1 MTKLYQIVIW
11 LASVAVL
18 TCFVKMYVLMFLVMS
33 VIIAMSSKILGKN
46 KSKDII
52 VTDILILVSAFFA
65 LKSSRDL
72 ILPLGYSVF
81 AFSAI
86 SLIVNQYRDYK
97 DYTVLEILCYLF
109 FFPKIFAGPIDRAED
124 FVGQLREKKKPA
136 LEKLYPPIK
145 MCIFACFYKYVIAD
159 RIYYQCND
167 EYYGLNE
174 MCCILCYGVAFFFD
188 FYAYSIFA
196 IAFGK
201 LLGIDLPENFESPY
215 RSLSFRDFWKRW
227 NITLGIWLRD
237 YIYIP
242 LGGNRVPMS
251 QWGVNIFLVFIVSA
265 IWHDSTA
272 PFILWGVIHAI
283 LLVAERYFSIKG
295 NRYYRV
301 VVFMISILL
310 WQLFDVDSI
319 EDFAL
324 RLSRCIEYQL
334 IDTRVIIGS
343 IVSLGVLWFADKTF
357 TKSIIFAH
365 RNTGRYILK
374 EVPITS
380 IILVLDIL
388 LANNPSI
395 NFFYMKF

>member
-1 MTKLYQIVIW
+1 MIKLYQTVIW

-33 VIIAMSSKILGKN
+33 VIIVLSSKLLGKN
-46 KSKDII
+46 KSKNII
-52 VTDILILVSAFFA
+52 VTDILILVSAFFT
-65 LKSSRDL
+65 LKGSQVL
-72 ILPLGYSVF
+72 MLPLGYSVF

-86 SLIVNQYRDYK
+86 SLIVNQYKNYK
-97 DYTVLEILCYLF
+97 EYTVLEILCYLF
-109 FFPKIFAGPIDRAED
+109 FFPKIFAGPIDRVED

-136 LEKLYPPIK
+136 LEKLYHPIK

-159 RIYYQCND
+159 RIYYLCNE
-167 EYYGLNE
+167 EYYGVNE
-174 MCCILCYGVAFFFD
+174 VCSILCYGVAFFFD

-242 LGGNRVPMS
+242 LGGNRVTMR
-251 QWGVNIFLVFIVSA
+251 QWRFNILLVFVVSA

-283 LLVAERYFSIKG
+283 LLIAERHFSIKR
-295 NRYYRV
+295 NRYYGV

-310 WQLFDVDSI
+310 WQLFDVNSI

-324 RLSRCIEYQL
+324 CLLRCIEYQP

-343 IVSLGVLWFADKTF
+343 IVSLGVLWFADRGS
-357 TKSIIFAH
+357 TKSVIFRH

>member
-1 MTKLYQIVIW
+1 
-11 LASVAVL
+11 
-18 TCFVKMYVLMFLVMS
+18 MS
-33 VIIAMSSKILGKN
+33 VIIVLSSKLLGKN
-46 KSKDII
+46 KSKNII
-52 VTDILILVSAFFA
+52 VTDILILVSAFFT
-65 LKSSRDL
+65 LKGSQVL
-72 ILPLGYSVF
+72 MLPLGYSVF

-86 SLIVNQYRDYK
+86 SLIVNQYKNYK
-97 DYTVLEILCYLF
+97 EYTVLEILCYLF
-109 FFPKIFAGPIDRAED
+109 FFPKIFAGPIDRVED

-136 LEKLYPPIK
+136 LEKLYHPIK

-159 RIYYQCND
+159 RIYYLCNE
-167 EYYGLNE
+167 EYYGVNE
-174 MCCILCYGVAFFFD
+174 VCSILCYGVAFFFD

-242 LGGNRVPMS
+242 LGGNRVTMR
-251 QWGVNIFLVFIVSA
+251 QWRFNILLVFVVSA

-283 LLVAERYFSIKG
+283 LLIAERHFSIKR
-295 NRYYRV
+295 NRYYGV

-310 WQLFDVDSI
+310 WQLFDVNSI

-324 RLSRCIEYQL
+324 RLLRCIEYQP

-343 IVSLGVLWFADKTF
+343 IVSLGVLWFADRGS
-357 TKSIIFAH
+357 TKSVIFRH

>member
-1 MTKLYQIVIW
+1 MIKLYQTVIW

-33 VIIAMSSKILGKN
+33 VIIVLSSKLLGKN
-46 KSKDII
+46 KSKNII
-52 VTDILILVSAFFA
+52 VTDILILVSAFFT
-65 LKSSRDL
+65 LKGSQVL
-72 ILPLGYSVF
+72 MLPLGYSVF

-86 SLIVNQYRDYK
+86 SLIVNQYKDYK
-97 DYTVLEILCYLF
+97 EYTVLEILCYLF
-109 FFPKIFAGPIDRAED
+109 FFPKIFAGPIDRVED

-136 LEKLYPPIK
+136 LEKLYHPIK

-159 RIYYQCND
+159 RIYYLCNE
-167 EYYGLNE
+167 EYYGVNE
-174 MCCILCYGVAFFFD
+174 VCSILCYGVAFFFD

-215 RSLSFRDFWKRW
+215 RSLAFRDFWKRW

-242 LGGNRVPMS
+242 LGGNRVTMR
-251 QWGVNIFLVFIVSA
+251 QWRFNILLVFVVSA

-283 LLVAERYFSIKG
+283 LLIVERHFSIKR
-295 NRYYRV
+295 NRYYGV

-310 WQLFDVDSI
+310 WQLFDVNSI

-324 RLSRCIEYQL
+324 RLLRCIEYQP

-343 IVSLGVLWFADKTF
+343 IVSLGVLWFADRGS
-357 TKSIIFAH
+357 TKSVIFRH

>member
-1 MTKLYQIVIW
+1 MIKLYQTLIW

-33 VIIAMSSKILGKN
+33 VIIVLSSKLLGKN
-46 KSKDII
+46 KSKNII
-52 VTDILILVSAFFA
+52 VTDILILVSVFFT
-65 LKSSRDL
+65 LKGSQVL
-72 ILPLGYSVF
+72 MLPLGYSVF

-86 SLIVNQYRDYK
+86 SLIVNQYKDYK
-97 DYTVLEILCYLF
+97 EYTVLEILCYLF
-109 FFPKIFAGPIDRAED
+109 FFPKIFAGPIDRVEY

-136 LEKLYPPIK
+136 LEKLYHPIK

-159 RIYYQCND
+159 RIYYLCNE
-167 EYYGLNE
+167 EYYGVNE
-174 MCCILCYGVAFFFD
+174 VCSILCYGVAFFFD

-242 LGGNRVPMS
+242 FGGNRVTMR
-251 QWGVNIFLVFIVSA
+251 QWRFNILLVFVVSA

-283 LLVAERYFSIKG
+283 LLIAERHFSIKR
-295 NRYYRV
+295 NRYYGV

-310 WQLFDVDSI
+310 WQLFDVNSI

-324 RLSRCIEYQL
+324 RLLRCIEYQP

-343 IVSLGVLWFADKTF
+343 IVSLGVLWFADRGS
-357 TKSIIFAH
+357 TKSVIFRH

>member
-1 MTKLYQIVIW
+1 MIKLYQTVIW

-33 VIIAMSSKILGKN
+33 VIIVLSSKLLGKN
-46 KSKDII
+46 KSKNII
-52 VTDILILVSAFFA
+52 VTDILILVSVFFT
-65 LKSSRDL
+65 LKGSQIL
-72 ILPLGYSVF
+72 MLPLGYSVF

-86 SLIVNQYRDYK
+86 SLIVNQYKDYK
-97 DYTVLEILCYLF
+97 EYTVLEILCYLF
-109 FFPKIFAGPIDRAED
+109 FFPKIFAGPIDRVEY

-136 LEKLYPPIK
+136 LEKLYHPIK

-159 RIYYQCND
+159 RIYYLCNE
-167 EYYGLNE
+167 EYYGVNE
-174 MCCILCYGVAFFFD
+174 VCSILCYGVAFFFD

-242 LGGNRVPMS
+242 FGGNRVTMR
-251 QWGVNIFLVFIVSA
+251 QWRFNILLVFVVSA

-283 LLVAERYFSIKG
+283 LLIAERHFSIKR
-295 NRYYRV
+295 NRYYGV

-310 WQLFDVDSI
+310 WQLFDVNSI

-324 RLSRCIEYQL
+324 RLLRCIEYQP

-343 IVSLGVLWFADKTF
+343 IVSLGVLWFADRGS
-357 TKSIIFAH
+357 TKSVIFRH

>member
-1 MTKLYQIVIW
+1 MTKLYQTVIW

-18 TCFVKMYVLMFLVMS
+18 TCFIKMYVLIFLVMS
-33 VIIAMSSKILGKN
+33 VIIAMSSKLLGKN
-46 KSKDII
+46 KSKNII
-52 VTDILILVSAFFA
+52 ISDILILVSSFFA
-65 LKSSRDL
+65 LKSSHSL

-86 SLIVNQYRDYK
+86 SLVANQYRDYK

-109 FFPKIFAGPIDRAED
+109 FFPKIFAGPIDRVED
-124 FVGQLREKKKPA
+124 FVGLLRKKKKPA
-136 LEKLYPPIK
+136 FNKLYHPIK

-159 RIYYQCND
+159 RIYYLCNE

-174 MCCILCYGVAFFFD
+174 ICSILCYGVAFFFD

-201 LLGIDLPENFESPY
+201 LLGIDLPENFDSPY
-215 RSLSFRDFWKRW
+215 QSKTFRDFWKRW
-227 NITLGIWLRD
+227 NITLGTWLRD

-242 LGGNRVPMS
+242 LGGNRVSKS
-251 QWGVNIFLVFIVSA
+251 QWGVNILLVFIVSA

-272 PFILWGVIHAI
+272 PFIFWGVIHAI
-283 LLVAERYFSIKG
+283 LLIAEQHFSIKG
-295 NRYYRV
+295 NRYYGV

-310 WQLFDVDSI
+310 WQLFDVNSI

-324 RLSRCIEYQL
+324 RLLRCIEYQPF
-334 IDTRVIIGS
+334 DTTIVIGS
-343 IVSLGVLWFADKTF
+343 IVSLGVLWFADRE
-357 TKSIIFAH
+357 SIKAAIFQH

-380 IILVLDIL
+380 IILVLDML
-388 LANNPSI
+388 FANNPSI

>member
-1 MTKLYQIVIW
+1 MIKLYQTVIW

-33 VIIAMSSKILGKN
+33 VIIVLSSKLLGKN
-46 KSKDII
+46 KSKNII
-52 VTDILILVSAFFA
+52 VTDILILVSVFFT
-65 LKSSRDL
+65 LKGSQVL
-72 ILPLGYSVF
+72 MLPLGYSVF

-86 SLIVNQYRDYK
+86 SLIVNQYKDYK
-97 DYTVLEILCYLF
+97 EYTILEILCYLF
-109 FFPKIFAGPIDRAED
+109 FFPKIFAGPIDRVED

-136 LEKLYPPIK
+136 LEKLYHPIK

-159 RIYYQCND
+159 RIYYLCNE
-167 EYYGLNE
+167 EYYGVNE
-174 MCCILCYGVAFFFD
+174 VCSILCYGVAFFFD

-242 LGGNRVPMS
+242 LGGNRVTMR
-251 QWGVNIFLVFIVSA
+251 QWRFNILLVFVVSA

-283 LLVAERYFSIKG
+283 LLIAERHFSIKR
-295 NRYYRV
+295 NRYYGV

-310 WQLFDVDSI
+310 WQLFDVNSI

-324 RLSRCIEYQL
+324 RLLRCIEYQP

-343 IVSLGVLWFADKTF
+343 IVSLGVLWFADRGS
-357 TKSIIFAH
+357 TKSVIFRH

>member
-1 MTKLYQIVIW
+1 MIKLYQTVIW

-33 VIIAMSSKILGKN
+33 FIIAISSKLIGMNKSKVIIAA
-46 KSKDII
+46 D
-52 VTDILILVSAFFA
+52 VLILVSAFFT
-65 LKSSRDL
+65 LKSSQGL

-86 SLIVNQYRDYK
+86 SFIANQYRDYK

-109 FFPKIFAGPIDRAED
+109 FFPKIFAGPIDRVED

-136 LEKLYPPIK
+136 LEKLYHPIK

-159 RIYYQCND
+159 RIYYLCNE
-167 EYYGLNE
+167 EYYGVNE
-174 MCCILCYGVAFFFD
+174 VCSILCYGVAFFFD

-242 LGGNRVPMS
+242 LGGNRVTMR
-251 QWGVNIFLVFIVSA
+251 QWCFNILLVFVVSA

-272 PFILWGVIHAI
+272 PFILWGVIHAK
-283 LLVAERYFSIKG
+283 LLIAERHFSIKG
-295 NRYYRV
+295 NRYYGV

-310 WQLFDVDSI
+310 WQLFDVNSI

-324 RLSRCIEYQL
+324 RLLRCIEYQP

-343 IVSLGVLWFADKTF
+343 IVSLGVLWFADRSS
-357 TKSIIFAH
+357 TKSVIFRH
-365 RNTGRYILK
+365 RNTNRYILK

-388 LANNPSI
+388 LGNNPSI

>member
-1 MTKLYQIVIW
+1 MTKLYQTVIW

-18 TCFVKMYVLMFLVMS
+18 TCFIKMYVLMFLVMS
-33 VIIAMSSKILGKN
+33 VIIAMSSKLLGKN
-46 KSKDII
+46 KSKNII
-52 VTDILILVSAFFA
+52 ISDILILVSSFFA
-65 LKSSRDL
+65 LKGSKDL
-72 ILPLGYSVF
+72 ILPLGFSVF

-97 DYTVLEILCYLF
+97 DYTLLEILCYLF
-109 FFPKIFAGPIDRAED
+109 FFPKIFAGPIDRVD
-124 FVGQLREKKKPA
+124 NFVEQLREKKKPA

-159 RIYYQCND
+159 RIYHLCNE
-167 EYYGLNE
+167 EYYGVNAV
-174 MCCILCYGVAFFFD
+174 CSILCYGVAFFLD

-196 IAFGK
+196 IAIGK
-201 LLGIDLPENFESPY
+201 LLGIDLPENFDSPY
-215 RSLSFRDFWKRW
+215 KSMSFRDFWKRW
-227 NITLGIWLRD
+227 NITLGTWLRD

-242 LGGNRVPMS
+242 LGGNRVTMS
-251 QWGVNIFLVFIVSA
+251 QWSFNILLVFVVSA

-283 LLVAERYFSIKG
+283 LLIVERHFCIKG
-295 NRYYRV
+295 NRLYRV
-301 VVFMISILL
+301 VVFVICILL
-310 WQLFDVDSI
+310 WQLFNVNSI
-319 EDFAL
+319 EGFAL
-324 RLSRCIEYQL
+324 RLSRCIECQP
-334 IDTRVIIGS
+334 IDISAVICS
-343 IVSLGVLWFADKTF
+343 ILSIGVLWFANRGF
-357 TKSIIFAH
+357 TNEIIFRH

-380 IILVLDIL
+380 IFLVLDIL

>member
-1 MTKLYQIVIW
+1 MIKLYQTVIW

-33 VIIAMSSKILGKN
+33 VIIVLSSKLLGKN
-46 KSKDII
+46 KSKNII
-52 VTDILILVSAFFA
+52 VTDILILVSAFFT
-65 LKSSRDL
+65 LKGSQVL
-72 ILPLGYSVF
+72 MLPLGYSVY

-86 SLIVNQYRDYK
+86 SLIVNQYKDYK
-97 DYTVLEILCYLF
+97 EYTVLEILCYLF
-109 FFPKIFAGPIDRAED
+109 FFPKIFAGPIDRVED

-136 LEKLYPPIK
+136 LEKLYHPIK

-159 RIYYQCND
+159 RIYYLCNE
-167 EYYGLNE
+167 EYYGVNE
-174 MCCILCYGVAFFFD
+174 VCSILCYGVAFFFD

-242 LGGNRVPMS
+242 LGGNRVTMR
-251 QWGVNIFLVFIVSA
+251 QWCFNILLVFVVSA

-283 LLVAERYFSIKG
+283 LLIAERYFSIKG
-295 NRYYRV
+295 NRYYGV

-310 WQLFDVDSI
+310 WQLFDVNSI
-319 EDFAL
+319 EDFTL
-324 RLSRCIEYQL
+324 RLLRCIDYQPV
-334 IDTRVIIGS
+334 DTRVIIGS
-343 IVSLGVLWFADKTF
+343 IVSLGVLWFADRGS
-357 TKSIIFAH
+357 TKSVIFTH
-365 RNTGRYILK
+365 RNTNRYILK

>member
-1 MTKLYQIVIW
+1 MIKLYQTVIW

-33 VIIAMSSKILGKN
+33 VIIVLSSKLLGKN
-46 KSKDII
+46 KSKNII
-52 VTDILILVSAFFA
+52 VTDILILVSAFFT
-65 LKSSRDL
+65 LKGSQVL
-72 ILPLGYSVF
+72 MLPLGYSVF

-86 SLIVNQYRDYK
+86 SLIVNQYKDYK
-97 DYTVLEILCYLF
+97 EYTVLEILCYLF
-109 FFPKIFAGPIDRAED
+109 FFPKIFAGPIDRVED

-136 LEKLYPPIK
+136 LEKLYHPIK

-159 RIYYQCND
+159 RIYYLCNE
-167 EYYGLNE
+167 EYYGVNE
-174 MCCILCYGVAFFFD
+174 VCSILCYGVAFFFD

-196 IAFGK
+196 IAFGI

-242 LGGNRVPMS
+242 LGGNRVTMR
-251 QWGVNIFLVFIVSA
+251 QWRFNILLVFVVSA

-283 LLVAERYFSIKG
+283 LLIAERHFSIKR
-295 NRYYRV
+295 NRYYGV

-310 WQLFDVDSI
+310 WQLFDVNSI

-324 RLSRCIEYQL
+324 RLLRCIEYQP

-343 IVSLGVLWFADKTF
+343 IVSLGVLWFADRGS
-357 TKSIIFAH
+357 TKSVIFRH

-395 NFFYMKF
+395 NFFYIKF

>member
-1 MTKLYQIVIW
+1 MIKLYQTVIW

-33 VIIAMSSKILGKN
+33 VIIVLSSKLLGKN
-46 KSKDII
+46 KSKNII
-52 VTDILILVSAFFA
+52 VTDILILVSVFFT
-65 LKSSRDL
+65 LKGSQIL
-72 ILPLGYSVF
+72 MLPLGYSVF

-86 SLIVNQYRDYK
+86 SLIVNQYKDYK
-97 DYTVLEILCYLF
+97 EYTVLEILCYLF
-109 FFPKIFAGPIDRAED
+109 FFPKIFAGPIDRVED

-136 LEKLYPPIK
+136 LEKLYHPIK

-159 RIYYQCND
+159 RIYYLCNE
-167 EYYGLNE
+167 EYYGVNE
-174 MCCILCYGVAFFFD
+174 VCSILCYGVAFFFD

-242 LGGNRVPMS
+242 LGGNRVTMR
-251 QWGVNIFLVFIVSA
+251 QWRFNILLVFVVSA

-283 LLVAERYFSIKG
+283 LLIAERHFSIKR
-295 NRYYRV
+295 NRYYGV

-310 WQLFDVDSI
+310 WQLFDVNSI

-324 RLSRCIEYQL
+324 RLLRCIEYQP

-343 IVSLGVLWFADKTF
+343 IVSLGILWFADRGS
-357 TKSIIFAH
+357 TKSVIFRH

>member
-1 MTKLYQIVIW
+1 MIKLYQTVIW

-33 VIIAMSSKILGKN
+33 VIIALSSKLLGKN
-46 KSKDII
+46 KSKNII
-52 VTDILILVSAFFA
+52 VTDILILVSAFFT
-65 LKSSRDL
+65 LKGSQVL
-72 ILPLGYSVF
+72 MLPLGYSVF

-86 SLIVNQYRDYK
+86 SLIVNQYKDYK
-97 DYTVLEILCYLF
+97 EYTVLEILCYLF
-109 FFPKIFAGPIDRAED
+109 FFPKIFAGPIDRVED

-136 LEKLYPPIK
+136 LEKLYHPIK

-159 RIYYQCND
+159 KIYYLCNE
-167 EYYGLNE
+167 EYYGVNE
-174 MCCILCYGVAFFFD
+174 VCSILCYGVAFFFD

-242 LGGNRVPMS
+242 LGGNRVTMR
-251 QWGVNIFLVFIVSA
+251 QWCFNILLVFVVSA

-272 PFILWGVIHAI
+272 PFVLWGVIHAI
-283 LLVAERYFSIKG
+283 LLIAERHFSIKG
-295 NRYYRV
+295 NRYYGV

-310 WQLFDVDSI
+310 WQLFDVNSI

-324 RLSRCIEYQL
+324 RLLRCIEYHP

-343 IVSLGVLWFADKTF
+343 IVSLGVLWFADSGS
-357 TKSIIFAH
+357 TKSVIFTH
-365 RNTGRYILK
+365 RNTNRYILK

>member
-1 MTKLYQIVIW
+1 MIKLYQTVIW

-33 VIIAMSSKILGKN
+33 VIIVLSSKLLGKN
-46 KSKDII
+46 KSKNII
-52 VTDILILVSAFFA
+52 VTDILILVSAFFT
-65 LKSSRDL
+65 LKGSQVL
-72 ILPLGYSVF
+72 MLPLGYSVY

-86 SLIVNQYRDYK
+86 SLIVNQYKDYK
-97 DYTVLEILCYLF
+97 EYTVLEILCYLF
-109 FFPKIFAGPIDRAED
+109 FFPKIFAGPIDRVED

-136 LEKLYPPIK
+136 LEKLYHPIK

-159 RIYYQCND
+159 RIYYLCNE
-167 EYYGLNE
+167 EYYGVNE
-174 MCCILCYGVAFFFD
+174 VCSILCYGVAFFFD

-242 LGGNRVPMS
+242 LGGNRVTMR
-251 QWGVNIFLVFIVSA
+251 QWRFNILLVFVVSA

-283 LLVAERYFSIKG
+283 LLIAERHFSIKR

-310 WQLFDVDSI
+310 WQLFDVNSI

-324 RLSRCIEYQL
+324 RLLRCIEYQP

-343 IVSLGVLWFADKTF
+343 IVSLGVLWFADRGS
-357 TKSIIFAH
+357 TKSVIFRH

-395 NFFYMKF
+395 NFLYMKF

>member
-1 MTKLYQIVIW
+1 MIKLYQTILW
-11 LASVAVL
+11 LASVGIL
-18 TCFVKMYVLMFLVMS
+18 TCFVKMYVLMFLVIS
-33 VIIAMSSKILGKN
+33 VIIAISSKLIGKN
-46 KSKDII
+46 KSKII
-52 VTDILILVSAFFA
+52 IATDVLILVSAFFT
-65 LKSSRDL
+65 LKSSQGL
-72 ILPLGYSVF
+72 IFPLGYSVF

-86 SLIVNQYRDYK
+86 SLIANQYRNYK

-109 FFPKIFAGPIDRAED
+109 FFPKILAGPIDRVDD
-124 FVGQLREKKKPA
+124 FVRQLREKKKPS

-159 RIYYQCND
+159 RIYYLCNE

-174 MCCILCYGVAFFFD
+174 VCYILCYGVAFFFD

-201 LLGIDLPENFESPY
+201 LLGINLPENFVSPY
-215 RSLSFRDFWKRW
+215 QSKTFRDFWKRW
-227 NITLGIWLRD
+227 NITLGSWLRD

-242 LGGNRVPMS
+242 LGGNRVTMR
-251 QWGVNIFLVFIVSA
+251 QWCFNILLVFVVSA
-265 IWHDSTA
+265 IWHDTTT

-283 LLVAERYFSIKG
+283 LLIIERHFFIKG
-295 NRYYRV
+295 NRLYRIA
-301 VVFMISILL
+301 VFMISILL
-310 WQLFDVDSI
+310 WQLFDVNSI

-324 RLSRCIEYQL
+324 RISKCIECQP
-334 IDTRVIIGS
+334 IDTSIVIGS
-343 IVSLGVLWFADKTF
+343 IVSLGILWFADRESTKTVIF
-357 TKSIIFAH
+357 TH
-365 RNTGRYILK
+365 RNTSRYILK

>member
-1 MTKLYQIVIW
+1 MIKLYQTVIW

-33 VIIAMSSKILGKN
+33 VIIVLSSKLLGKN
-46 KSKDII
+46 KSKNII
-52 VTDILILVSAFFA
+52 VTDILILVSAFFT
-65 LKSSRDL
+65 LKGSQVL
-72 ILPLGYSVF
+72 MLPLGYSVY

-86 SLIVNQYRDYK
+86 SLIVNQYKDYK
-97 DYTVLEILCYLF
+97 EYTVLEILCYLF
-109 FFPKIFAGPIDRAED
+109 FFPKIFAGPIDRVED

-136 LEKLYPPIK
+136 LEKLYHPIK

-159 RIYYQCND
+159 RIYYLCNE
-167 EYYGLNE
+167 EYYGVNE
-174 MCCILCYGVAFFFD
+174 VCSILCYGVAFFFD

-242 LGGNRVPMS
+242 LGGNRVTMR
-251 QWGVNIFLVFIVSA
+251 QWRFNILLVFVVSA

-283 LLVAERYFSIKG
+283 LLIAERHFSIKR
-295 NRYYRV
+295 NRYYGV
-301 VVFMISILL
+301 LVFMISILL
-310 WQLFDVDSI
+310 WQLFDVNSI

-324 RLSRCIEYQL
+324 RLLRCIEYQP

-343 IVSLGVLWFADKTF
+343 IVSLGVLWFADRGS
-357 TKSIIFAH
+357 TKSVIFRH

>member
-1 MTKLYQIVIW
+1 MIKLYQTVIW

-33 VIIAMSSKILGKN
+33 VIIVLSSKLLGKN
-46 KSKDII
+46 KSKNII
-52 VTDILILVSAFFA
+52 VTDILILVSAFFT
-65 LKSSRDL
+65 LKGSQVL
-72 ILPLGYSVF
+72 MLPLGYSVF

-86 SLIVNQYRDYK
+86 SLIVNQYKDYK
-97 DYTVLEILCYLF
+97 EYTVLEILCYLF
-109 FFPKIFAGPIDRAED
+109 FFPKIFAGPIDRVED
-124 FVGQLREKKKPA
+124 FVGQLREKKEPA
-136 LEKLYPPIK
+136 LEKLYHPIK

-159 RIYYQCND
+159 RIYYLCNE
-167 EYYGLNE
+167 EYYGVNE
-174 MCCILCYGVAFFFD
+174 VCSILCYGVAFFFD

-242 LGGNRVPMS
+242 LGGNRVTMR
-251 QWGVNIFLVFIVSA
+251 QWRFNILLVFVVSA

-283 LLVAERYFSIKG
+283 LLRAERHFSIKR
-295 NRYYRV
+295 NRYYGV

-310 WQLFDVDSI
+310 WQLFDVNSI

-324 RLSRCIEYQL
+324 RLLRCIEYQP
-334 IDTRVIIGS
+334 IDTTIVIGS
-343 IVSLGVLWFADKTF
+343 IVSLGVLWFADRE
-357 TKSIIFAH
+357 SIKAAIFQH

-380 IILVLDIL
+380 IILILDIL
-388 LANNPSI
+388 FANNPSI

>member
-1 MTKLYQIVIW
+1 MIKLYQTVIW

-33 VIIAMSSKILGKN
+33 VIIVLSSKLLGKN
-46 KSKDII
+46 KSKNII
-52 VTDILILVSAFFA
+52 VTDILILVSVFFT
-65 LKSSRDL
+65 LKGSQVL
-72 ILPLGYSVF
+72 MLPLGYSVF

-86 SLIVNQYRDYK
+86 SLIVNQYKDYK
-97 DYTVLEILCYLF
+97 EYTVLEILCYLF
-109 FFPKIFAGPIDRAED
+109 FFPKIFAGPIDRVED

-136 LEKLYPPIK
+136 LEKLYHPIK

-159 RIYYQCND
+159 RIYYLCNE
-167 EYYGLNE
+167 EYYGVNE
-174 MCCILCYGVAFFFD
+174 VCSILCYGVAFFFD

-242 LGGNRVPMS
+242 LGGNRVTMR
-251 QWGVNIFLVFIVSA
+251 QWRFNILLVFVVSA

-283 LLVAERYFSIKG
+283 LLIAERHFSIKR
-295 NRYYRV
+295 NRYYGV

-310 WQLFDVDSI
+310 WQLFDVNSI

-324 RLSRCIEYQL
+324 RLLRCIEYQP

-343 IVSLGVLWFADKTF
+343 IVSLGVLWFADRGS
-357 TKSIIFAH
+357 TKSVIFRH

>member
-1 MTKLYQIVIW
+1 MIKLYQTVIW

-33 VIIAMSSKILGKN
+33 VIIALSSKLLGMN
-46 KSKDII
+46 KSKVII
-52 VTDILILVSAFFA
+52 ATDVLILVSAFFT
-65 LKSSRDL
+65 LKSSQGL

-86 SLIVNQYRDYK
+86 SFIANQYRDYK

-109 FFPKIFAGPIDRAED
+109 FFPKIFAGPIDRVED

-136 LEKLYPPIK
+136 LEKLYPPLK

-159 RIYYQCND
+159 RIYYLCHE
-167 EYYGLNE
+167 EYYGVNE
-174 MCCILCYGVAFFFD
+174 VCSILCYGVAFFFD

-201 LLGIDLPENFESPY
+201 LLGIELPENFESPY

-242 LGGNRVPMS
+242 LGGNRVTMR
-251 QWGVNIFLVFIVSA
+251 QWCFNILLVFVVSA

-283 LLVAERYFSIKG
+283 LLIAERHFSIKG
-295 NRYYRV
+295 NRYYGV

-310 WQLFDVDSI
+310 WQLFDVNSI

-324 RLSRCIEYQL
+324 RLLRCIEYQP

-343 IVSLGVLWFADKTF
+343 IVSLGVLWFADSGS
-357 TKSIIFAH
+357 TKSVIFTH
-365 RNTGRYILK
+365 RNTNRYILK

-395 NFFYMKF
+395 TFFYMKF

>member
-1 MTKLYQIVIW
+1 MIKLYQTVIW

-33 VIIAMSSKILGKN
+33 VIIVLSSKLLGKN
-46 KSKDII
+46 KSKNII
-52 VTDILILVSAFFA
+52 VTDILILVSAFFT
-65 LKSSRDL
+65 LKGSQVL
-72 ILPLGYSVF
+72 MLPLGYSVF

-86 SLIVNQYRDYK
+86 SLIVNQYKNYK
-97 DYTVLEILCYLF
+97 EYTVLEILCYLF
-109 FFPKIFAGPIDRAED
+109 FFPKIFAGPIDRVED

-136 LEKLYPPIK
+136 LEKLYHPIK

-159 RIYYQCND
+159 RIYYLCNE
-167 EYYGLNE
+167 EYYGVNE
-174 MCCILCYGVAFFFD
+174 VCSILCYGVAFFFD

-227 NITLGIWLRD
+227 NITLEIWLRD

-242 LGGNRVPMS
+242 LGGNRVTMR
-251 QWGVNIFLVFIVSA
+251 QWRFNILLVFVVSA

-283 LLVAERYFSIKG
+283 LLIAERHFSIKR
-295 NRYYRV
+295 NRYYGV

-310 WQLFDVDSI
+310 WQLFDVNSI

-324 RLSRCIEYQL
+324 RLLRCIEYQP

-343 IVSLGVLWFADKTF
+343 IVSLGVLWFADRGS
-357 TKSIIFAH
+357 TKSVIFRH